1 MLKMGGF
8 RCRTGM
14 RGYDVLLRAFGADGS
29 AWPTTGKVLAVVG
42 EDNSGQMRLRM
53 FDADGKK
60 DDWKENKFAPKAA
73 LEALKRDYTT
83 MVPHAGYLNGAEKD
97 RVVAHVAKIFK
108 RDLFGARLFRSCRN
122 MDSRAARQAP
132 GARGGSPVGS

>member
-29 AWPTTGKVLAVVG
+29 GWPTTGKVLAVVG

-60 DDWKENKFAPKAA
+60 DD
-73 LEALKRDYTT
+73 
-83 MVPHAGYLNGAEKD
+83 
-97 RVVAHVAKIFK
+97 
-108 RDLFGARLFRSCRN
+108 
-122 MDSRAARQAP
+122 
-132 GARGGSPVGS
+132 